1 MSAQRP
7 SGQQLLVVIDP
18 AARAVDGESV
28 RIAKDVLCAGASSVK
43 IALPDSAEEVARV
56 LAHRGR
62 RRPVVLGD
70 DRSLLRAVRALHRER
85 ALGEAPLAL
94 VPIGPHS
101 SLARALGVPGQV
113 LPAARAVLDGTDRE
127 LDLLVDDSGG
137 IVLGSLRISSDGLGP
152 SAHWWSANR
161 EAHRDAE
168 RGDAPRGWWRPTGGW
183 TARSLVRT
191 LNMPAPS
198 HTHGPG
204 HGHGHAP
211 RQRLRIEADGVVLV
225 DLDHPV
231 HEVSFRTVDPGLIEV
246 RVHHPDS
253 ADPLCVRAA
262 TVTVSGRDFRYRADS
277 AVAGPVRTRTWTVQP
292 GAWRL
297 TVPRV
302 GGGGPGGA
310 VTGVTR

>member
-1 MSAQRP
+1 M
-7 SGQQLLVVIDP
+7 VIDP

-56 LAHRGR
+56 LSHRGR

-70 DRSLLRAVRALHRER
+70 DRSLLMAVRALHHER
-85 ALGEAPLAL
+85 ALGDAPLAL
-94 VPIGPHS
+94 VPIGPRS
-101 SLARALGVPGQV
+101 SLARALGVPIQV

-137 IVLGSLRISSDGLGP
+137 IVLGNLRIDSDGHGHP
-152 SAHWWSANR
+152 AHWWSV
-161 EAHRDAE
+161 HRDPDRDPNRDLNRGAE
-168 RGDAPRGWWRPTGGW
+168 RNADRDGSGERGEAPKGWWRSPGGW

-198 HTHGPG
+198 HAHGPR

-246 RVHHPDS
+246 RVDHPDS
-253 ADPLCVRAA
+253 PEPLCVRAA

-277 AVAGPVRTRTWTVQP
+277 ALAGPVRTRTWTVQP

-297 TVPRV
+297 TVPR
-302 GGGGPGGA
+302 
-310 VTGVTR
+310 T

>member
-1 MSAQRP
+1 MSAQPPDGR
-7 SGQQLLVVIDP
+7 QLLVVIDP

-56 LAHRGR
+56 LSHRGR

-70 DRSLLRAVRALHRER
+70 DRTLLRAVLALHHER

-94 VPIGPHS
+94 VPIGPRS

-113 LPAARAVLDGTDRE
+113 LPAARAVLDGMDRE

-137 IVLGSLRISSDGLGP
+137 IVLGTLRIPSDGAG
-152 SAHWWSANR
+152 SSSHWWSPV
-161 EAHRDAE
+161 E
-168 RGDAPRGWWRPTGGW
+168 R

-191 LNMPAPS
+191 LTMPAPS
-198 HTHGPG
+198 NGHGPG
-204 HGHGHAP
+204 HTHGHAP

-225 DLDHPV
+225 DLDQPV
-231 HEVSFRTVDPGLIEV
+231 HEVSFRTVHPGLIEV
-246 RVHHPDS
+246 RVSHPDS
-253 ADPLCVRAA
+253 AEPLCVEAV

-277 AVAGPVRTRTWTVQP
+277 ALAGPVRTRTWTVQP

-297 TVPRV
+297 TVPR
-302 GGGGPGGA
+302 A
-310 VTGVTR
+310 

>member
-70 DRSLLRAVRALHRER
+70 DRSLLRAVRALHHER
-85 ALGEAPLAL
+85 TLGEAPLAL
-94 VPIGPHS
+94 VPIGPRS
-101 SLARALGVPGQV
+101 SLARALGVPGAV

-137 IVLGSLRISSDGLGP
+137 IVLGHLRISSAGLGP
-152 SAHWWSANR
+152 SAHWWSA
-161 EAHRDAE
+161 HRDAE
-168 RGDAPRGWWRPTGGW
+168 GDAERDGERNDAPRGWWRSTSGW

-198 HTHGPG
+198 STHGPG
-204 HGHGHAP
+204 HGHGHGHTP
-211 RQRLRIEADGVVLV
+211 RQRLRIEADGVLLV
-225 DLDHPV
+225 GLDHPV
-231 HEVSFRTVDPGLIEV
+231 HEVSFRTVHPGLIEV
-246 RVHHPDS
+246 RVSHPDS
-253 ADPLCVRAA
+253 PEPLCVRAA

-302 GGGGPGGA
+302 
-310 VTGVTR
+310 

>member
-70 DRSLLRAVRALHRER
+70 DRSLLRAVRALHHER
-85 ALGEAPLAL
+85 TLGEAPLAL

-137 IVLGSLRISSDGLGP
+137 IVLGSLRITSDGHGHA
-152 SAHWWSANR
+152 AHWWSA
-161 EAHRDAE
+161 HRDVE
-168 RGDAPRGWWRPTGGW
+168 RNGDRELERNDAPKAWWRSTGGW

-198 HTHGPG
+198 LTHGPG

-211 RQRLRIEADGVVLV
+211 RQRLRVEADGVLLV

-231 HEVSFRTVDPGLIEV
+231 HEVSIRTVDPGLIEV
-246 RVHHPDS
+246 RVDHPDS
-253 ADPLCVRAA
+253 PEPLCVRAA

-292 GAWRL
+292 AAWRL
-297 TVPRV
+297 TVPRS
-302 GGGGPGGA
+302 
-310 VTGVTR
+310 